1 MTDADELEHECV
13 DNVILDY
20 VHQLSSFDSFEIAE
34 LFTEIADKY
43 PPISTRLKEFTSIV
57 KPVFQSIK
65 DEYTTLS
72 SSQIPAIVY
81 SGEEETLPD
90 IFTLMNSEG
99 TPLTDYEIYA
109 ASWPSKKFKVS
120 NKDVVE
126 YVLKKYDCLNDDGY
140 EVHGYDRDA
149 IRKSLYEISIDVYN

>member
-1 MTDADELEHECV
+1 MKKEHRG
-13 DNVILDY
+13 
-20 VHQLSSFDSFEIAE
+20 
-34 LFTEIADKY
+34 K
-43 PPISTRLKEFTSIV
+43 V

-149 IRKSLYEISIDVYN
+149 IRKSLYEISIDVYNWTFYSFFEYTMENEKEQGIFQPCSYGIYAI